1 LREGFLIL
9 LKGEFVMDIISRM
22 ADIRER
28 VAAAR
33 KAGRTV
39 GLVPTMGYLH
49 EGHLSLIRAA
59 RAANDLVV
67 VSIFVNP
74 LQFGPQED
82 YATYPRDLERDGR
95 LAAGAGADIVFAP
108 AVTEMYPQGCDN
120 MRTFVEVGGVSERLC
135 GASRPGHFRG
145 VATVVSKLFNI
156 VAPDIAYFGQKDAQQ
171 VVVIR
176 QMVADLNLSVGV
188 TAVPIVREADGLALS
203 SRNVYL
209 NPAER
214 QAALVLSRALAL
226 AAARLTAGER
236 DAGAIRQAMLEL
248 INTEPLAI
256 ADYVSLSEPATLDE
270 LTAVGR
276 SALVALAVRIGKTR
290 LIDNILWEE

>member
-1 LREGFLIL
+1 
-9 LKGEFVMDIISRM
+9 MDIINRVT
-22 ADIRER
+22 DIRER
-28 VAAAR
+28 VGAAR
-33 KAGRTV
+33 KAGQTV

-59 RAANDLVV
+59 RTAHDLVV

-82 YATYPRDLERDGR
+82 YAAYPRDLERDSR
-95 LAAGAGADIVFAP
+95 LAAAAGADIVFAP
-108 AVTEMYPQGCDN
+108 AVAEMYPQGCEN

-135 GASRPGHFRG
+135 GAARPGHFRG

-156 VAPDIAYFGQKDAQQ
+156 VGPDTAYFGQKDAQQ

-176 QMVADLNLSVGV
+176 QMVADLNINVGI
-188 TAVPIVREADGLALS
+188 TAVPIVRETDGLALS

-214 QAALVLSRALAL
+214 RAALVLSRALGL
-226 AAARLTAGER
+226 AADRLAAGER
-236 DAGAIRQAMLEL
+236 DATAIRQAM
-248 INTEPLAI
+248 IDFIKTEPLATI
-256 ADYVSLSEPATLDE
+256 DYVSLSDPATLAE
-270 LTAVGR
+270 LAVVGR

>member
-1 LREGFLIL
+1 
-9 LKGEFVMDIISRM
+9 MDIINRVT
-22 ADIRER
+22 DIRER
-28 VAAAR
+28 VGAAR
-33 KAGRTV
+33 EAGQTV

-59 RAANDLVV
+59 RTAHDLVV

-82 YATYPRDLERDGR
+82 YAAYPRDLERDSR
-95 LAAGAGADIVFAP
+95 LAAAAGADIVFAP
-108 AVTEMYPQGCDN
+108 AVAEMYPQGCGN
-120 MRTFVEVGGVSERLC
+120 MLTFIKVGGVSERLC

-156 VAPDIAYFGQKDAQQ
+156 VGPDTAYFGQKDAQQ

-176 QMVADLNLSVGV
+176 QMVADLNINVGI
-188 TAVPIVREADGLALS
+188 TAVPIVRETDGLALS

-214 QAALVLSRALAL
+214 RAALVLSRALGL
-226 AAARLTAGER
+226 AADRLAAGER
-236 DAGAIRQAMLEL
+236 DATAIRQAM
-248 INTEPLAI
+248 IDFIKTEPLATI
-256 ADYVSLSEPATLDE
+256 DYVSLSDPATLAE
-270 LTAVGR
+270 LAGVGR

>member
-1 LREGFLIL
+1 
-9 LKGEFVMDIISRM
+9 MDIINRVT
-22 ADIRER
+22 DIRER
-28 VAAAR
+28 VGAAR
-33 KAGRTV
+33 KAGQTV

-59 RAANDLVV
+59 RTAHDLLV

-82 YATYPRDLERDGR
+82 YAAYPRDLERDSR
-95 LAAGAGADIVFAP
+95 LAAAAGADIVFAP
-108 AVTEMYPQGCDN
+108 AVAEMYPQGCEN

-135 GASRPGHFRG
+135 GAARPGHFRG

-156 VAPDIAYFGQKDAQQ
+156 VGPDTAYFGQKDAQQ

-176 QMVADLNLSVGV
+176 QMVADLNINVGI
-188 TAVPIVREADGLALS
+188 TAVPIVRETDGLALS

-214 QAALVLSRALAL
+214 RAALVLSRALGL
-226 AAARLTAGER
+226 AADRLAAGER
-236 DAGAIRQAMLEL
+236 DATAIRQAM
-248 INTEPLAI
+248 IDFIKTEPLATI
-256 ADYVSLSEPATLDE
+256 DYVSLSDPATLAE
-270 LTAVGR
+270 LAVVGR